1 MKIITSFVL
10 GSGLL
15 LGVGLSN
22 SAYAAKPLWTYTPLS
37 ETRITVSPDGKAQ
50 VKYRITNNSKRT
62 YNLSMMGNG
71 MQGVTSSPATCQLK
85 AGESCEVTLE
95 VDGSKISP
103 EDRVIGPTFC
113 TDGNVNHCYQPA
125 PENLMVITSSTPR
138 FGSFVKQVSPATP
151 TNAAFDSSGAIK
163 KSSTQVLFGAGV
175 GINSS
180 NAGSGTTGVASLE
193 SQTKVGTTNIF
204 NTPTTI
210 NAGVGISGNFGQITG
225 GSTTQGIAGTSTTT
239 TQYNPVT
246 HQMDTITTTTPGTAG
261 GTQNQLSNM
270 GTLFGKVGGQIADTQ
285 LNVLAGVST
294 VSNSGNQNTGITT
307 GVEVAQSVTKC
318 GTQLAATY
326 TNTQISQAGLFVNT
340 VGLSVKVP
348 VDSCTFGSGTTSANA
363 NATDPA
369 NAPNPNIVGNI
380 PTDTSGTVKKSSET
394 AQPVRHLDQ
403 TQFYNCY
410 KKYVSVGE
418 KDLAY
423 CSETQGFSLDYIKY
437 KSCIE
442 EGKKRGEIDLYACAD
457 SASTPIPSAPSAL
470 PRSTS
475 IEPSGA
481 ALKTPSEPASRTPS
495 AYLAPMNR
503 PEMPKSRMLDDI
515 KFGQCRQTGK
525 DPAACVRDQ
534 GMEFDQSRYESCLK
548 GRPNSGSSEE
558 KSSEENIRYCAG
570 WAAR

>member
-1 MKIITSFVL
+1 MKKIISFA
-10 GSGLL
+10 GLL
-15 LGVGLSN
+15 L
-22 SAYAAKPLWTYTPLS
+22 SASLPALVHAAQPLWTYTPLS
-37 ETRITVSPDGKAQ
+37 ETRITVSKDGKTQ
-50 VKYRITNNSKRT
+50 VKYRITNNSKKT

-103 EDRVIGPTFC
+103 QEPVTGPTFC
-113 TDGNVNHCYQPA
+113 ADGNVNHCYQPA
-125 PENLMVITSSTPR
+125 TKNLMVITSSTPR
-138 FGSFVKQVSPATP
+138 FGSFAQQVSPTTP
-151 TNAAFDSSGAIK
+151 TTAAFDSSGAIK
-163 KSSTQVLFGAGV
+163 KGSTQVLFGAGV

-180 NAGSGTTGVASLE
+180 NAGSGTTGAASLE
-193 SQTKVGTTNIF
+193 SQTKVGTANIF

-261 GTQNQLSNM
+261 GTQNKLSNM
-270 GTLFGKVGGQIADTQ
+270 GTLFGKVGGQMADTQ
-285 LNVLAGVST
+285 VNVLAGVST
-294 VSNSGNQNTGITT
+294 VSNSGSQNTGITT

-326 TNTQISQAGLFVNT
+326 TNTQISQAGLSVNT
-340 VGLSVKVP
+340 VGLNVKVP

-369 NAPNPNIVGNI
+369 NAPNPNIVGSAPSATSSATTK
-380 PTDTSGTVKKSSET
+380 PTGAANSVS
-394 AQPVRHLDQ
+394 HLDK
-403 TQFYNCY
+403 TQFLNCY
-410 KKYVSVGE
+410 NKYASTGA

-423 CSETQGFSLDYIKY
+423 CSETQGFSLDYSKY
-437 KSCIE
+437 KSCID

-475 IEPSGA
+475 IEPSGS

-495 AYLAPMNR
+495 ANLAPMNR

-548 GRPNSGSSEE
+548 GRPSSG
-558 KSSEENIRYCAG
+558 SSEENIRYCVG